1 MSSIVQHLLNG
12 LMQGTIY
19 GLVAIGFTIFFGVMN
34 VIKFSH
40 GDVLT
45 FGAFAGLVA
54 AWTSVLLGL
63 PIWLELIVVVLMAV
77 IASAAIGAL
86 IARSLVI
93 PLKDAPPLNMLL
105 MTMMVGTAIREC
117 IRLFFP
123 NGTNPQ
129 KFPELLPSGGLDL
142 AGAYLRYDGLILI
155 AGGIA
160 FIFAIQW
167 IINRTRLGL
176 AIRAVAED
184 GETAKTMG
192 INFTLTVVIAF
203 AIGSMTAGFAGAL
216 FGLYYSEVNY
226 GMGLLLAV
234 IGFSA
239 AIIGG
244 LGNIWGAIIGGYLFA
259 GLQTAVVAAL
269 PALSDYKNVIA
280 FIIVV
285 ALITWRPTGLLAERG
300 SERV

>member
-1 MSSIVQHLLNG
+1 MSSIAQYLLNG

-45 FGAFAGLVA
+45 FGAFGGLVA
-54 AWTSVLLGL
+54 SWLSIAFGL
-63 PIWLELIVVVLMAV
+63 PTWLELGLVILVAV
-77 IASAAIGAL
+77 AASAAIGAL

-129 KFPELLPSGGLDL
+129 KFPELLPSGG
-142 AGAYLRYDGLILI
+142 AEMSGVYLRYDGLILI
-155 AGGIA
+155 VSGIA

-167 IINRTRLGL
+167 IMNRTRLGL

-184 GETAKTMG
+184 GETARTMG

-216 FGLYYSEVNY
+216 FGLYYSEINY
-226 GMGLLLAV
+226 GMGLILAV

-259 GLQTAVVAAL
+259 GLQTAVVATL
-269 PALSDYKNVIA
+269 PSLSDYKTVIA
-280 FIIVV
+280 FIVV
-285 ALITWRPTGLLAERG
+285 IALITWRPTGLLAERG

>member
-1 MSSIVQHLLNG
+1 MSSIAQYLLNG

-45 FGAFAGLVA
+45 FGAFGGLVA
-54 AWTSVLLGL
+54 TWLSIALGL
-63 PIWLELIVVVLMAV
+63 PIWLELGLVILVAV
-77 IASAAIGAL
+77 AASAAIGAL
-86 IARSLVI
+86 IARSLVL

-129 KFPELLPSGGLDL
+129 KFPELLPSGG
-142 AGAYLRYDGLILI
+142 AEMSGVYLRYDGLILI
-155 AGGIA
+155 VSGIA

-184 GETAKTMG
+184 GETARTMG
-192 INFTLTVVIAF
+192 INFTLTVAIAF
-203 AIGSMTAGFAGAL
+203 AIGSMTAGFGGAL
-216 FGLYYSEVNY
+216 FGLYYSEINY
-226 GMGLLLAV
+226 GMGLILAV

-259 GLQTAVVAAL
+259 GLQTAVVATL
-269 PALSDYKNVIA
+269 PSLSDYKNVVA
-280 FIIVV
+280 FIIVI

>member
-1 MSSIVQHLLNG
+1 MSSIAQHLLNG

-40 GDVLT
+40 GDVLA
-45 FGAFAGLVA
+45 FGAFGGLVA
-54 AWTSVLLGL
+54 TWLSVALGL
-63 PIWLELIVVVLMAV
+63 PIWLELGLVILTAV
-77 IASAAIGAL
+77 AASAAIGAL

-105 MTMMVGTAIREC
+105 MTMMLGTAIREC

-129 KFPELLPSGGLDL
+129 KFPELLPSGG
-142 AGAYLRYDGLILI
+142 AEMSGVYFRYDGLILI
-155 AGGIA
+155 CSGIA

-184 GETAKTMG
+184 GETARTMG

-216 FGLYYSEVNY
+216 FGLYYSEINY
-226 GMGLLLAV
+226 GMGLILAV

-244 LGNIWGAIIGGYLFA
+244 LGNVWGAIVGGYLFA
-259 GLQTAVVAAL
+259 GLQTAVVATL
-269 PALSDYKNVIA
+269 PSLSDYKNVIA

>member
-1 MSSIVQHLLNG
+1 
-12 LMQGTIY
+12 MQGTIY

>member
-1 MSSIVQHLLNG
+1 
-12 LMQGTIY
+12 
-19 GLVAIGFTIFFGVMN
+19 
-34 VIKFSH
+34 
-40 GDVLT
+40 
-45 FGAFAGLVA
+45 
-54 AWTSVLLGL
+54 LGL
-63 PIWLELIVVVLMAV
+63 PTWVELGLVILVAV
-77 IASAAIGAL
+77 AASAAIGAL

-129 KFPELLPSGGLDL
+129 KFPELLPPGGAEMSGV
-142 AGAYLRYDGLILI
+142 YLRYDGLILI
-155 AGGIA
+155 VSGIA

-167 IINRTRLGL
+167 IMNRTRLGL

-184 GETAKTMG
+184 GETARTMG
-192 INFTLTVVIAF
+192 INFTLTVAIAF

-216 FGLYYSEVNY
+216 FGLYYSEINY
-226 GMGLLLAV
+226 GMGLILAV

-259 GLQTAVVAAL
+259 GLQTAVVATL
-269 PALSDYKNVIA
+269 PGLSDYKTVIA
-280 FIIVV
+280 FIVV
-285 ALITWRPTGLLAERG
+285 IALITWRPTGLLAERG

>member
-1 MSSIVQHLLNG
+1 
-12 LMQGTIY
+12 MQGTIY

-45 FGAFAGLVA
+45 FGAFGGLVA
-54 AWTSVLLGL
+54 SWLSLAFGL
-63 PIWLELIVVVLMAV
+63 PTWLELGLVILVAV
-77 IASAAIGAL
+77 AASAAIGAL

-129 KFPELLPSGGLDL
+129 KFPELLPSGG
-142 AGAYLRYDGLILI
+142 AEISGVYLRYDGLILI
-155 AGGIA
+155 VSGIA

-167 IINRTRLGL
+167 IMNRTRLGL

-184 GETAKTMG
+184 GETARTMG

-216 FGLYYSEVNY
+216 FGLYYSEINY
-226 GMGLLLAV
+226 GMGLILAV

-259 GLQTAVVAAL
+259 GLQTAVVATL
-269 PALSDYKNVIA
+269 PSLSDYKTVIA
-280 FIIVV
+280 FIVV
-285 ALITWRPTGLLAERG
+285 IALITWRPTGLLAERG

>member
-1 MSSIVQHLLNG
+1 VSSATQYLLNG

-45 FGAFAGLVA
+45 FGAFASLA
-54 AWTSVLLGL
+54 SAWLSTFLGL
-63 PIWLELIVVVLMAV
+63 PVWLELAFVILVAV
-77 IASAAIGAL
+77 ASSAALGAL
-86 IARSLVI
+86 IARLFVM

-105 MTMMVGTAIREC
+105 MTMMIGTAIRES

-129 KFPELLPSGGLDL
+129 KFPELLPSGGLN
-142 AGAYLRYDGLILI
+142 ASGVYFRYDGIILI
-155 AGGIA
+155 VSGIA

-184 GETAKTMG
+184 GETAQTMG
-192 INFTLTVVIAF
+192 INFALTVAVAF

-216 FGLYYSEVNY
+216 FGLYYSEINY

-239 AIIGG
+239 AIVGG

-259 GLQTAVVAAL
+259 GLQTVVVAAL
-269 PALSDYKNVIA
+269 PAMSDYKNVIA
-280 FIIVV
+280 FVIII